1 MPTVGGTKFP
11 YTKAGMQKAKAWS
24 EMTGKPM
31 EKEYEDGGTVHL
43 RDTRNVLD
51 PSSLEEVA
59 HKRIPGGS
67 VARYTAQTKAGDER
81 NLARYIPGEGGKTKR
96 RQVTTEGIRSAI
108 RDNPDYADTLSLQ
121 EAKDFMDG
129 DAYTK
134 RELLELI
141 MKLFGG

>member
-24 EMTGKPM
+24 EMIGKPVKM
-31 EKEYEDGGTVHL
+31 
-43 RDTRNVLD
+43 VLD

>member
-1 MPTVGGTKFP
+1 MPTVDGTKFP
-11 YTKAGMQKAKAWS
+11 YTKQGIQKAKAWS

-31 EKEYEDGGTVHL
+31 KKEYEDGGTVHL
-43 RDTRNVLD
+43 RDTRQVLS

-67 VARYTAQTKAGDER
+67 LARYTAQTKGGDER
-81 NLARYIPGEGGKTKR
+81 NLARYIPGEGGKEAR
-96 RQVTTEGIRSAI
+96 RQVTTEGIREAI
-108 RDNPDYADTLSLQ
+108 RNNPDYSDTLSLKA
-121 EAKDFMDG
+121 AKEFMENKPP
-129 DAYTK
+129 TK